1 MQDSNNYLKINW
13 GEKQTHTQ
21 IPFSVSSICKYKGKK
36 LSTDHK
42 LIYCYLHKLQFDG
55 KINNSGV
62 ASFDAILNRFGIGS
76 KGTLTG
82 YIDHLVDVGL
92 LVKKCEGNGHRNTYQ
107 VLDLDLDLIT
117 YPSKSH
123 TKDSNKNKRK
133 EKKVDNFMIAK
144 KYRKLFEDEPDKV
157 KALNKFVWQADQDG
171 VKLDSGKIQEFLRSL
186 EQPTPEQAP
195 SIQQPQAE
203 PMLCNGDES
212 YFTEQ
217 PPLSVYEN
225 DYVVEDED
233 LEVVV
238 DSQVSIEDCPKF
250 VMCESEWQSVIE
262 SYTVTDIEQATQQAS
277 EAVAPSQTDEV
288 IERVEPPITPPPET
302 PKQQEVNPF
311 VLCRELLSTAK
322 HGVYMQHKAN
332 LLRIGKLGAMVN
344 AIKQG
349 YVYNDVFHENSLE
362 VVSGA
367 IHAIYEHSQHEQL
380 NDADVLLY
388 AKAMLENANA
398 KQEVTKT
405 FSNHLSSVVIS
416 EQSYEQPEPEDYID
430 DLPF

>member
-21 IPFSVSSICKYKGKK
+21 IPVSISSICKYKGKK

-133 EKKVDNFMIAK
+133 EKKVNNFPLIK
-144 KYRKLFEDEPDKV
+144 KYRAILEGDKL
-157 KALNKFVWQADQDG
+157 KAFNKWAYQADLDG
-171 VKLDSGKIQEFLRSL
+171 LKLDSGKIQEFLRSL
-186 EQPTPEQAP
+186 EQTTPTEQTPEQPTIEHPQPPTVEQAP
-195 SIQQPQAE
+195 PMQQPQAE

-225 DYVVEDED
+225 DYVEDGED
-233 LEVVV
+233 LDVVI

-250 VMCESEWQSVIE
+250 VMCEREWQSLIE
-262 SYTVTDIEQATQQAS
+262 SYTGTDTEQATQQAS
-277 EAVAPSQTDEV
+277 EPVAPSQTDEV
-288 IERVEPPITPPPET
+288 IERVEPPITPPPEKAI
-302 PKQQEVNPF
+302 PNLE
-311 VLCRELLSTAK
+311 ELLLEC
-322 HGVYMQHKAN
+322 G
-332 LLRIGKLGAMVN
+332 LRPFTTGGALNNALQGFNVDEVRAVNKKL
-344 AIKQG
+344 I
-349 YVYNDVFHENSLE
+349 
-362 VVSGA
+362 
-367 IHAIYEHSQHEQL
+367 
-380 NDADVLLY
+380 
-388 AKAMLENANA
+388 
-398 KQEVTKT
+398 
-405 FSNHLSSVVIS
+405 
-416 EQSYEQPEPEDYID
+416 EQSHYCKECGNYTHNAQFCNYPACSSI
-430 DLPF
+430 PF